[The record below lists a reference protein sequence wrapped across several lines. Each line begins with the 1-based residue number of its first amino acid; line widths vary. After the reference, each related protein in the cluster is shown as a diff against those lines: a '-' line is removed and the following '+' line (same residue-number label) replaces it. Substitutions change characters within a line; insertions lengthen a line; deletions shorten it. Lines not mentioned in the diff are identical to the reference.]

1 MGLKETRM
9 TDQAKFKKQVLE
21 RLAQIEKDLLE
32 TKIVQRKIL
41 RILEKE
47 DRLDEEINLKSKR
60 ERMRLN
66 IKPPRF
72 SG

>member
-1 MGLKETRM
+1 M

-21 RLAQIEKDLLE
+21 RLSQIENDLME
-32 TKIVQRKIL
+32 TKIAQRKIL

>member
-1 MGLKETRM
+1 M

-21 RLAQIEKDLLE
+21 RLSQIEKDLME

>member
-1 MGLKETRM
+1 M

-21 RLAQIEKDLLE
+21 RLSQIEKDLME
-32 TKIVQRKIL
+32 TKIAQRKIL